1 VTVGD
6 WLRRDRHREGGA
18 ERVLETLVVMEW
30 TLRVPRT
37 RLLTHPEMPIP
48 ATRRQTL
55 QARLDR
61 LAEGEPLAYLLRR
74 WEFFS
79 LSLAI
84 SPAVLVPRPETELI
98 VERALA
104 LISSPCRVL
113 DIGTG
118 SGAIAC
124 ALARHTPATL
134 YACDLS
140 LRALRVCR
148 RNVHALGLGG
158 RVHAVHA
165 DLFPARPRRFDLIVA
180 NPPYLAAGEW
190 TGLADRVRRWEPREA
205 LVSGPSGLETID
217 RILAGAPGHLMPGG
231 TVLVEIGFG
240 QEERVRELARRE
252 GYASVTVHPDLAG
265 IPRVCEATLA

>member
-6 WLRRDRHREGGA
+6 WLRRDRNRENGA
-18 ERVLETLVVMEW
+18 ERALETLVVLEW
-30 TLRVPRT
+30 TLGIPRT

-48 ATRRQTL
+48 AARQRTL
-55 QARLDR
+55 RTRLDR
-61 LAEGEPLAYLLRR
+61 LAKGEPLAYLLRR

-79 LSLAI
+79 MPLAV

-98 VERALA
+98 VERAMA
-104 LISSPCRVL
+104 LITTPRRVL

-148 RNVHALGLGG
+148 RNVHDLGLTG
-158 RVHAVHA
+158 RVHVVHA
-165 DLFPARPRRFDLIVA
+165 DLFPARPQCFDLIVA
-180 NPPYLAAGEW
+180 NPPYLAVGEW
-190 TGLADRVRRWEPREA
+190 AELADRVRRWEPKEA
-205 LVSGPSGLETID
+205 LVAGDSGLETIG
-217 RILAGAPGHLMPGG
+217 RILAGAPHRLTPGG
-231 TVLVEIGFG
+231 TVLIEIGFG
-240 QEERVRELARRE
+240 QGERVSEMARRE
-252 GYASVTVHPDLAG
+252 GFATAIVHPDLAG
-265 IPRVCEATLA
+265 IPRLCEATLA